1 VLQGHGKFGCCKLG
15 SSFSV
20 TAGSPRGRLSG
31 YWRRLQFEWSQYRWR
46 QHAKRCREA
55 FDQWRRSFIGSEAEV
70 LIGAHLHRFGGVR
83 NHLLAISQF
92 SSLRTLLVPTEAEL
106 QRYGGEP
113 FGAHREDFIATPP
126 PKPTFAVH
134 THVLPQLID
143 WASAQAPRRLRW
155 VHTHHLLYYP
165 EAGRDGLELWQEELN
180 KAMLRGAS
188 LCDLCLCVSR
198 WETEVLR
205 TQFGI
210 DAHYLPNG
218 VDVSR
223 CDQARA
229 ERFRRKFRLNRP
241 FVLWVGRPDLVK
253 NPYDFIRLASM
264 FPHLQF
270 VMIGG
275 ITSEDVR
282 RDYSFNAPGNLLL
295 LPQVAHLGVLDAIA
309 ACDALVVTSFREGL
323 PTLVLEAMALQR
335 QIVIPD
341 EPGCLDATD
350 GNANAL
356 VYRQGDMDDLR
367 QQLDSAVHNP
377 KHRDNARRR
386 VLAEFDWRVV
396 ARKLDHVY
404 KTGEVP

>member
-1 VLQGHGKFGCCKLG
+1 
-15 SSFSV
+15 V

-55 FDQWRRSFIGSEAEV
+55 FEQWRRSFINSEAEV

-83 NHLLAISQF
+83 NHLLAIRDF
-92 SSLRTLLVPTEAEL
+92 SELRIALVPSEEFLQQYGSAPLAENIPEFL
-106 QRYGGEP
+106 
-113 FGAHREDFIATPP
+113 ATPP
-126 PKPTFAVH
+126 PQSTFAVH
-134 THVLPQLID
+134 THVLPLLID
-143 WASAQAPRRLRW
+143 WAANHAPGRLRW
-155 VHTHHLLYYP
+155 IHTHHLLYYP
-165 EAGRDGLELWQEELN
+165 EAGRNGIEPWQEQLN
-180 KAMLRGAS
+180 DAMIRGARS
-188 LCDLCLCVSR
+188 CDTCLCVNR
-198 WETEVLR
+198 WETQVLKN
-205 TQFGI
+205 QFGVS
-210 DAHYLPNG
+210 AHYLPNG
-218 VDVSR
+218 VDVTR

-229 ERFRRKFRLNRP
+229 DRFRRRFKVGKR
-241 FVLWVGRPDLVK
+241 FVLWVGRLDPVK
-253 NPYDFIRLASM
+253 NPRDFVSLAAA
-264 FPHLQF
+264 FPELPF

-275 ITSEDVR
+275 VTAENIRVEYALDV
-282 RDYSFNAPGNLLL
+282 PPNLLL
-295 LPQVAHLGVLDAIA
+295 LPQLPHNCVLDAIA
-309 ACDALVVTSFREGL
+309 ACAVLVVTSFREGL

-350 GNANAL
+350 GNANAV
-356 VYRQGDMDDLR
+356 VYRQGDMEDLR

-377 KHRDNARRR
+377 QPRDNGRRR